1 MRETVN
7 YMPREKFDQVLQYI
21 PNLHIRKWKDEDI
34 QMLFKLCYWCALRI
48 GEAIK
53 LKSEDFDLI
62 VGKLYLGDTKANTN
76 DDTAIPRFFIPE
88 LQIWL
93 AGKQGS
99 LFPGLTYGTCI
110 KWIERL
116 GKALNILAWTKSQA
130 ETGEKTKTHIFR
142 KSVGKD
148 QLYGTYGV
156 KAPLPT
162 ISKTLRHKGKNPLTS
177 TVHYLKASSDD
188 VSNFWDDVINVN
200 NEKEEN
206 TR

>member
-7 YMPREKFDQVLQYI
+7 YMPREKFEQVLEYI
-21 PNLHIRKWKDEDI
+21 PNLHIRKWKDDDI
-34 QMLFKLCYWCALRI
+34 RMLFMLCYWCALRI
-48 GEAIK
+48 GEAIR
-53 LKSEDFDLI
+53 LQAEDFDLM

-76 DDTAIPRFFIPE
+76 DDTAIPSFFIPQ
-88 LQIWL
+88 LRLWL
-93 AGKQGS
+93 ADKKGP

-116 GKALNILAWTKSQA
+116 GEDLNVLAWTKSQA

-188 VSNFWDDVINVN
+188 VSNFWDDVAAKNKIN
-200 NEKEEN
+200 NEIE
-206 TR
+206 